1 MTVAELIERLKDF
14 DPAAKVKFQA
24 FSGICEDHVMV
35 ITDVHLYTPFA
46 GPPSPYF
53 YSGCHCE
60 NDE

>member
-1 MTVAELIERLKDF
+1 MTVVELIERLKDF

-24 FSGICEDHVMV
+24 FSGICEDHVLV
-35 ITDVHLYTPFA
+35 ITDVHPYGPA